1 MPKKYLKI
9 RNAKVEEF
17 ANENVAGILKEA
29 RIFTLEDLLKT
40 PWHIRRS
47 LIGKQKSNNLEQYV
61 YDLLAEQFLPNEEA
75 TDEPS

>member
-1 MPKKYLKI
+1 
-9 RNAKVEEF
+9 
-17 ANENVAGILKEA
+17 
-29 RIFTLEDLLKT
+29 
-40 PWHIRRS
+40 